1 LIKDLHSFYG
11 AECMDAVERR
21 HELSSMRDELRSAAS
36 LTELILDSKDIE
48 LLLLKD
54 DVQNKLG
61 NLTSDD
67 ATFRPPSTASKVS

>member
-1 LIKDLHSFYG
+1 
-11 AECMDAVERR
+11 MDAVERR